1 MVKLQQT
8 KGISNPSSSLGIM
21 RFFDVESGGPKLTP
35 QMVVGITIVF
45 LIAAIALR
53 FVFGA

>member
-35 QMVVGITIVF
+35 QLVVGITIVF